1 MANNDLPATQT
12 FASTLSKIREVSDY
26 QKALFEDLS
35 RKIQQI
41 DERLVELDSGVEAK
55 VEVPMGE
62 VDGNGNDHALASNYM
77 DFLGF
82 HRGPKGWHLHYM
94 RQNQDQK
101 KMVYHQ
107 LLSEARRDFQIRAV
121 EQLPKLIEQLV
132 QGAEKRTDEIRNSL
146 DLAENIAE
154 SLE

>member
-1 MANNDLPATQT
+1 VSNNDLPASQN
-12 FASTLSKIREVSDY
+12 FSSTLSKIKEVSDY
-26 QKALFEDLS
+26 QKALYEDLS

-55 VEVPMGE
+55 VEIPMGE
-62 VDGNGNDHALASNYM
+62 VDGNGNDHASTSNYT

-82 HRGPKGWHLHYM
+82 HRGPKGWHLHFM
-94 RQNQDQK
+94 RRNQDQK
-101 KMVYHQ
+101 KVVYHQ

-121 EQLPKLIEQLV
+121 EQLPKLIEELAQE
-132 QGAEKRTDEIRNSL
+132 AEKRTDEIRNSL